1 MLSMAMVRA
10 SVEPP
15 STSWGTVMLHRWLL
29 LGFIALSVSAA
40 TIASA
45 AAQPFTEVGA
55 ASAIRHA
62 SALSGRIRSYHW
74 GPRSWTGLTPPP
86 ADYCSTMREG
96 EIVIKE
102 IARLASRAILY
113 RQPGLALRLQRA
125 GDGLSDELDEEEEI
139 NQLSDIPY
147 TIYPC
152 PAPPAPYPARAVVL
166 RLIEQRM
173 PACRGE
179 ADALRVSFAA
189 RRSLMQQC
197 LRS

>member
-1 MLSMAMVRA
+1 MS
-10 SVEPP
+10 
-15 STSWGTVMLHRWLL
+15 HRWLL
-29 LGFIALSVSAA
+29 LGFIALVVTAA
-40 TIASA
+40 TMASA

-62 SALSGRIRSYHW
+62 SALSGRIRSYHR
-74 GPRSWTGLTPPP
+74 GPGSWTGLTPPP
-86 ADYCSTMREG
+86 ADYRSTMGEG

-152 PAPPAPYPARAVVL
+152 PAPPGPYPARAVVL
-166 RLIEQRM
+166 RLVEQRM
-173 PACRGE
+173 PACREE
-179 ADALRVSFAA
+179 ADALRVSFGA

>member
-1 MLSMAMVRA
+1 
-10 SVEPP
+10 
-15 STSWGTVMLHRWLL
+15 MLHRWLL
-29 LGFIALSVSAA
+29 SGFVALAVTAA
-40 TIASA
+40 MIASA
-45 AAQPFTEVGA
+45 AAQPFAEVGA
-55 ASAIRHA
+55 ASAIRDA
-62 SALSGRIRSYHW
+62 NALSSRIRGYHR
-74 GPRSWTGLTPPP
+74 GPGTWTGLTPPP
-86 ADYCSTMREG
+86 AGYCRTMREG
-96 EIVIKE
+96 EAVVKE
-102 IARLASRAILY
+102 LARLASRAILY

-173 PACRGE
+173 PVCREE
-179 ADALRVSFAA
+179 ADAVRVSFGA